1 MDARCEN
8 CKYFAK
14 MYVPPIKEF
23 DNIAK
28 NDYVCVGYGLDES
41 QVMYL
46 GERDYAKNMRCEMFT
61 EK

>member
-1 MDARCEN
+1 
-8 CKYFAK
+8 
-14 MYVPPIKEF
+14 
-23 DNIAK
+23 
-28 NDYVCVGYGLDES
+28 VGYGLDES